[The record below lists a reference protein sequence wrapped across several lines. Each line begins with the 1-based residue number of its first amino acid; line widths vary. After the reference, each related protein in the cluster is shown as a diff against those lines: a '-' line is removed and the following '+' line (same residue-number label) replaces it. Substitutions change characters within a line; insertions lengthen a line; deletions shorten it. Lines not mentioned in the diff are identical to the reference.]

1 MFGSILRNFK
11 NAGVKVNVSLC
22 VQPYADK
29 YDFEPVFSYSDTGL
43 KIHDLGMK
51 AHRELL
57 RQAMSSSL
65 PPRRGERFEDIAW
78 MVAASSLCKQVP
90 KLRTCSPSE
99 YGLALPYLCFLAE
112 YLSREW
118 QPEEARDICISKT
131 SEVFINSFSGMES
144 NSKSLG
150 RYEA

>member
-1 MFGSILRNFK
+1 MFSSILRNFK
-11 NAGVKVNVSLC
+11 NAGLKVNVALC
-22 VQPYADK
+22 VQPYANK

-57 RQAMSSSL
+57 KQAMSSVL
-65 PPRRGERFEDIAW
+65 PPRKGENFEDIAW
-78 MVAASSLCKQVP
+78 MVAASSLYKQVP
-90 KLRTCSPSE
+90 RLRTCSPAD
-99 YGLALPYLCFLAE
+99 YGMALPYLCFVAE

-118 QPEEARDICISKT
+118 QPEEARDVCISRT
-131 SEVFINSFSGMES
+131 SEVFINSFSGMNS
-144 NSKSLG
+144 NSKTLG

>member
-1 MFGSILRNFK
+1 MFSSILRNFK
-11 NAGVKVNVSLC
+11 NAGLRVNVALC

-57 RQAMSSSL
+57 KQAMSSVL
-65 PPRRGERFEDIAW
+65 APRTGEKFEDIAW
-78 MVAASSLCKQVP
+78 MVAASSLFKQVSR
-90 KLRTCSPSE
+90 LRTCSPAD
-99 YGLALPYLCFLAE
+99 YGMALPYLCFLTE

-118 QPEEARDICISKT
+118 QPEEARDVCISRT
-131 SEVFINSFSGMES
+131 SEVFINSFSGM
-144 NSKSLG
+144 NSDSKTLG